1 MCGCEPGY
9 TCTRCADTPADP
21 AYLDH
26 DPRDDEQRERAARE
40 RDNEAGRAS

>member
-21 AYLDH
+21 RYLDE
-26 DPRDDEQRERAARE
+26 DPRDDEQRD
-40 RDNEAGRAS
+40 RDRFIEGLGAYEPA